1 MTVKMTSTE
10 LRATTALASIMAMRM
25 LGLFMILPV
34 FALYAHDLP
43 DVTPFLIGLA
53 IGVYGLSQA
62 ILQIPFGML
71 SDRFGRKPI
80 ITIGLLIFI
89 VGSIVAAL
97 STSIVGIIIGR
108 ALQGAGAIAAAILAL
123 LADLTREEHRT
134 KAMAMIGSSIAMSF
148 IIAFALG
155 TLLNYWVGVPGIFWF
170 TALLALGG
178 LFILHF
184 IVPSPIHS
192 HFHRD
197 TEPVPKQFKRILVDT
212 QLLRLNFGIAT
223 LHFLLTALFIELPMA
238 LKAQLP
244 VAQHW
249 QVYLPVMIV
258 AVLMIIPFII
268 FAEKRH
274 HLKLI
279 FVGAI
284 GLLCLSQISF
294 LYAHQNLTS
303 IVFALFLFFTAF
315 NLLEASLPSLVSKIV
330 RPESKG
336 TAMGVYSTSQ
346 FMGAF
351 LGGAGGGWL
360 HHYYST
366 DIVFIFGAVLAG
378 IWLILAATM
387 QQPRYLSSHLLN
399 IGMVNE
405 QEAKHLTQQI
415 MKVVGVIE
423 AVVIAEDG
431 VAYLKVDKESVDLTA
446 LEQFS
451 VPSAI

>member
-10 LRATTALASIMAMRM
+10 LRATTALASIMATRM

-34 FALYAHDLP
+34 FSLYARQLP
-43 DVTPFLIGLA
+43 DVTAFLTGLA
-53 IGVYGLSQA
+53 IGIYGLSQA

-71 SDRFGRKPI
+71 SDRFGRKSI
-80 ITIGLLIFI
+80 ITIGLLIFAI
-89 VGSIVAAL
+89 GSIVAAT
-97 STSIVGIIIGR
+97 STDIIGIIIGR
-108 ALQGAGAIAAAILAL
+108 ALQGAGAVAAAILAL

-134 KAMAMIGSSIAMSF
+134 KAMAIIGSSIGMSF

-155 TLLNYWVGVPGIFWF
+155 TLLNHWVGVPGIFWF
-170 TALLALGG
+170 TALLAIVSVA
-178 LFILHF
+178 ILHF
-184 IVPSPIHS
+184 VVPNPTHS

-197 TEPVPKQFKRILVDT
+197 TEPVPTQFKRVLTDT

-223 LHFLLTALFIELPMA
+223 LHFLLTALFIELPIA
-238 LKAQLP
+238 LKTQLP
-244 VAQHW
+244 VEHHW
-249 QVYLPVMIV
+249 QVYLPVMIM
-258 AVLMIIPFII
+258 AIITIVPFII

-274 HLKLI
+274 HLKFV

-284 GLLCLSQISF
+284 GLLSLSQISL
-294 LYAHQNLTS
+294 LYAHQS
-303 IVFALFLFFTAF
+303 IASIIFGLFLFFTAF

-360 HHYYST
+360 HHNYSMN
-366 DIVFIFGAVLAG
+366 IVFIVSAILAG
-378 IWLILAATM
+378 IWFILAMTM
-387 QQPRYLSSHLLN
+387 QQPRYLNSHLLN
-399 IGMVNE
+399 IGQVNE
-405 QEAKHLTQQI
+405 QQAKQLTQKL
-415 MKVVGVIE
+415 MNVKGVVE

-431 VAYLKVDKESVDLTA
+431 VAYLKIDKQTVDFEA

-451 VPSAI
+451 VASV

>member
-10 LRATTALASIMAMRM
+10 LRATIALSSIMAMRM

-53 IGVYGLSQA
+53 IGIYGLSQA

-71 SDRFGRKPI
+71 SDHFGRKPI

-89 VGSIVAAL
+89 IGSIVAAL
-97 STSIVGIIIGR
+97 STSIIGIIIGR
-108 ALQGAGAIAAAILAL
+108 ALQGAGAIAAALLAL

-134 KAMAMIGSSIAMSF
+134 KAMATIGSSIAMSF

-155 TLLNYWVGVPGIFWF
+155 TVLNHWVGVPGIFWF
-170 TALLALGG
+170 TALLAIGG
-178 LFILHF
+178 LLILHF
-184 IVPSPIHS
+184 IVPNPVNS

-197 TEPVPKQFKRILVDT
+197 TEPVPTQFKRVLTDT

-223 LHFLLTALFIELPMA
+223 LHFLLMALFIELPVA

-244 VAQHW
+244 TSQHW
-249 QVYLPVMIV
+249 QVYLPVMIG
-258 AVLMIIPFII
+258 AIAMIIPLII

-274 HLKLI
+274 HLKLV

-284 GLLCLSQISF
+284 GLLGVSQISF
-294 LYAHQNLTS
+294 LYAHQDLTH
-303 IVFALFLFFTAF
+303 IVFSLFLFFTAF

-336 TAMGVYSTSQ
+336 TAMGVYSTAQ

-360 HHYYST
+360 HHHYSM
-366 DIVFIFGAVLAG
+366 DIVFVVGATLAS
-378 IWLILAATM
+378 IWFLLAATM
-387 QQPRYLSSHLLN
+387 QQPHYLSSHLLN
-399 IGMVNE
+399 IGSVNE
-405 QEAKHLTQQI
+405 QEAKQLTQKLSNI
-415 MKVVGVIE
+415 IGVIE

-431 VAYLKVDKESVDLTA
+431 VAYLKVDKQSVDFAA

-451 VPSAI
+451 VANV